1 MYEITMAW
9 HFTVYGQICMFQ
21 FSYNC
26 FVSYCLF
33 QGANNIDMVTLI
45 NNEVTEYKSTTWRE
59 WFKVY
64 KNKSRAQNKKEKIK
78 DNKIIQVKT
87 GVFVQQCCLYSPYHY
102 QL

>member
-26 FVSYCLF
+26 FVSFCLF

-45 NNEVTEYKSTTWRE
+45 NNEVTEYKSTT
-59 WFKVY
+59 
-64 KNKSRAQNKKEKIK
+64 
-78 DNKIIQVKT
+78 
-87 GVFVQQCCLYSPYHY
+87 
-102 QL
+102 